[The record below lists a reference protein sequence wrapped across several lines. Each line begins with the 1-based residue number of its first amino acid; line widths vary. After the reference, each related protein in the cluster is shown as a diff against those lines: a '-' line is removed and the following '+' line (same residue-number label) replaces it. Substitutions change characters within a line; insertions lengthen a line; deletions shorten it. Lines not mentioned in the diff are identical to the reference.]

1 MLGGCGAGALL
12 PPPPKAA
19 DAPKAS
25 SSPPTPEPLQPS
37 SASTTS
43 SFSTKC
49 AVSMPLERTSE
60 CDKHVQIF
68 IERKSKARKQRRLT
82 ARLRGCEM
90 LEVSDAHGA
99 EHSVEILG
107 EDSG

>member
-1 MLGGCGAGALL
+1 MLGGCVAWSLL
-12 PPPPKAA
+12 PPPPKGA

-37 SASTTS
+37 SASTRS

-49 AVSMPLERTSE
+49 AVSMPLERTIE
-60 CDKHVQIF
+60 CDKRVQIF
-68 IERKSKARKQRRLT
+68 TDERKCKARNSGDS
-82 ARLRGCEM
+82 LRGCEA

-99 EHSVEILG
+99 EHSFEILG
-107 EDSG
+107 GDSG

>member
-1 MLGGCGAGALL
+1 MLGGCIAWSLL
-12 PPPPKAA
+12 SPPPKGA

-37 SASTTS
+37 SASTRS

-60 CDKHVQIF
+60 CDKRVQIF
-68 IERKSKARKQRRLT
+68 TERKRKARNSGDS
-82 ARLRGCEM
+82 LRGCEA

-99 EHSVEILG
+99 EHSFEILG
-107 EDSG
+107 GDSG

>member
-37 SASTTS
+37 SASTRS

-68 IERKSKARKQRRLT
+68 IERKVRPENSGDS
-82 ARLRGCEM
+82 LRGCEAAR
-90 LEVSDAHGA
+90 LRDA
-99 EHSVEILG
+99 
-107 EDSG
+107 